1 MQDITQTIRD
11 FKENIIFDSIFALF
25 FIIIFAIL
33 LCVLF
38 KKSRQAD
45 SIIYKAWWIVVLL
58 LGVTC
63 LRLFMLIPAF
73 VDAYMDNIKV
83 VEVTGYRWYGYNA
96 SLVSLASGPK
106 IRFTNIE
113 GERRYGRMLTDADFP
128 ENGHGCILYAKYSH
142 LILDF
147 DLTE

>member
-1 MQDITQTIRD
+1 MQDTTQTIRD
-11 FKENIIFDSIFALF
+11 FKENIIFNSIFALF

-73 VDAYMDNIKV
+73 IDVYTDNIKV
-83 VEVTGYRWYGYNA
+83 VEVTNYRWHNYNT
-96 SLVSLASGPK
+96 SLSSLASGPVVQ
-106 IRFTNIE
+106 FE
-113 GERRYGRMLTDADFP
+113 GEGGYGRMLTDADFP
-128 ENGHGCILYAKYSH
+128 ENSHGSILYAKYSH
-142 LILDF
+142 MILDF